1 MLQAKS
7 IDIYYVPSETIEYQG
22 SRESVYERFLKKG
35 YYVNQERNGYWIL
48 FRPCQIIVTAHC
60 EDGSQYIHDMK
71 RGILEHYDRKRI
83 SPKLVRTFKKD
94 FNAGKLFIDV
104 SDQNYMIK

>member
-1 MLQAKS
+1 MLQAKN

-22 SRESVYERFLKKG
+22 SRESVQRFVRKG
-35 YYVNQERNGYWIL
+35 YYVNLERNGYWIL

-83 SPKLVRTFKKD
+83 SKKLVATFEKD
-94 FNAGKLFIDV
+94 FRSGKLFIDV
-104 SDQNYMIK
+104 SDQNYAIK